1 MINDSLTD
9 LDKNE
14 IDGKGLLTSEA
25 LQSVIIEDLTERVDS
40 EKKRRKKKCQ
50 CCYSL
55 SDYGC
60 CPFQLE
66 LTNFVEF
73 DGESTFMNSK
83 MIVVST
89 IAMIIIFGF
98 YVNLTMKFGRID
110 QKNRELKS
118 ILSDPLDDF
127 NLETPNVTKIKDH
140 GPY

>member
-1 MINDSLTD
+1 MINESVTD

-25 LQSVIIEDLTERVDS
+25 LQEVVIEDLSERVNT

-73 DGESTFMNSK
+73 NGESTFMNSR

-98 YVNLTMKFGRID
+98 YVNLTLKFGKID

-118 ILSDPLDDF
+118 ILSDPMDEF
-127 NLETPNVTKIKDH
+127 NLEIPKVTFIKDH
-140 GPY
+140 EPY

>member
-1 MINDSLTD
+1 MINESVTD

-14 IDGKGLLTSEA
+14 IDGKGLLTSDA
-25 LQSVIIEDLTERVDS
+25 LQEVVIEDLSERVNS

-73 DGESTFMNSK
+73 NGESTFMNSR

-98 YVNLTMKFGRID
+98 YVNLTLKFGKID
-110 QKNRELKS
+110 QKNREIKS
-118 ILSDPLDDF
+118 ILSDPLDEF
-127 NLETPNVTKIKDH
+127 NLEIPKVTFIKDH
-140 GPY
+140 EPY

>member
-1 MINDSLTD
+1 MINENVTD

-25 LQSVIIEDLTERVDS
+25 LQEVVIEDLSERVNT

-73 DGESTFMNSK
+73 NGESTFMNSR

-98 YVNLTMKFGRID
+98 YVNLTLKFGKID

-118 ILSDPLDDF
+118 ILSDPMDEF
-127 NLETPNVTKIKDH
+127 NLEIPKVTFIKDH
-140 GPY
+140 EPY